1 MFGDPDFSEPQQNDP
16 SKGACRKCGYVG
28 HLTYQCRNLIKLKAQ
43 KDVVI
48 DISSTSSES
57 ETDTPIVA
65 EEKKKLSKLMKKK
78 ERKERKE
85 KRKEQA
91 GNSGKGEKKSKK
103 ESKSRHDGKRYKE
116 HKKKK
121 TEKVTSKRTEK
132 VSQQGSSGKRTLNVA
147 QENHRN
153 EQTVAK
159 KRKPAEQFLPEADAS
174 DLFVCGV
181 GDMGQ
186 LGLGDDVRECH
197 KFRRVKFNDS
207 SVKIKMVAAGGCHS
221 LVLSC
226 GCNDEG
232 ALGRAVF
239 ENDEEVDEDCTFA
252 KVQFDQEDLNEH
264 GEIAMISAGDSHGA
278 ALTVNGSVFIWGR
291 FRGKNGALGLM
302 VDQKTNKV
310 ISQSKTPVLLLSYKN
325 HKIVKIS
332 SGCNHLMCLDESG
345 KVWTIGDGSDGQL
358 GRIFRFDFDLESIR
372 VTRRLLSLDCVE
384 LKHKCKNVFAVAQ
397 GSFAITIDDNVIV
410 WGLNGYAQLGFPI
423 EGKGSLQVVKIPTP
437 SPGFESNGPYA
448 CFSGEHHILSANR
461 QGELYSIGR
470 VCDGR
475 LGIENLQAENDI
487 QSTLLRVES
496 LSKFVLGVTAAGSC
510 SFCWTRE
517 GKAYSWGANIGG
529 MLGLPVEEDLSITT
543 PTEIPVPQDFSVV
556 QLAASS
562 SICMMLSNHKLKI
575 SVTLLLFLS
584 LKLNF
589 IYYLFISFHTVRL
602 FFPKMEADLVKEF
615 EEVAEQVRRLKSR
628 PTDNEL
634 LELYALYK
642 QSTVGDASEEKPG
655 VFDFKGKSKWDVWRK
670 RKGMSKTDAM
680 KEYIKMT
687 KQIINKYGTDL

>member
-1 MFGDPDFSEPQQNDP
+1 MTISDPDFSEPQQNEP

-28 HLTYQCRNLIKLKAQ
+28 HLTYQCRNLIKLKSQ

-65 EEKKKLSKLMKKK
+65 EEKKKLSSLMKKK
-78 ERKERKE
+78 KRKERKE
-85 KRKEQA
+85 KRKERA
-91 GNSGKGEKKSKK
+91 KNLDKDEKKSRK
-103 ESKSRHDGKRYKE
+103 ESKSRHDGKHYKE

-132 VSQQGSSGKRTLNVA
+132 VSQQ
-147 QENHRN
+147 
-153 EQTVAK
+153 
-159 KRKPAEQFLPEADAS
+159 EQFLPESDAS

-197 KFRRVKFNDS
+197 KFRRV
-207 SVKIKMVAAGGCHS
+207 
-221 LVLSC
+221 LSC

-239 ENDEEVDEDCTFA
+239 EDDQEVDEDCTFA
-252 KVQFDQEDLNEH
+252 KVQFDQEDLNQH

-332 SGCNHLMCLDESG
+332 SGCNHLMCLDEFG

-397 GSFAITIDDNVIV
+397 GSFAITADDNVIV
-410 WGLNGYAQLGFPI
+410 WGLNGYAQLGFPV

-437 SPGFESNGPYA
+437 SPEFESNGPFA

-543 PTEIPVPQDFSVV
+543 PTEIPVPQDFSVFSYCTIV
-556 QLAASS
+556 
-562 SICMMLSNHKLKI
+562 
-575 SVTLLLFLS
+575 
-584 LKLNF
+584 
-589 IYYLFISFHTVRL
+589 
-602 FFPKMEADLVKEF
+602 FPKMEADLVKEF

-628 PTDNEL
+628 PADDEL

-642 QSTVGDASEEKPG
+642 QATVGDASGEKPG
-655 VFDFKGKSKWDVWRK
+655 MFDFKGKSKWESWK
-670 RKGMSKTDAM
+670 KIKGMSKIDAM
-680 KEYIKMT
+680 NEYIKKA

>member
-1 MFGDPDFSEPQQNDP
+1 MFGNPDFSEPQQNDP

-65 EEKKKLSKLMKKK
+65 EEKKKLAKLMKKK

-132 VSQQGSSGKRTLNVA
+132 VSQQEKLS
-147 QENHRN
+147 
-153 EQTVAK
+153 
-159 KRKPAEQFLPEADAS
+159 AEQFLPEGDAS

-310 ISQSKTPVLLLSYKN
+310 ISQSKTPVLLWSYKN

-461 QGELYSIGR
+461 ELYSIGR

-517 GKAYSWGANIGG
+517 AYSWGANIGG

-543 PTEIPVPQDFSVV
+543 PTEIPVPQDFSV
-556 QLAASS
+556 
-562 SICMMLSNHKLKI
+562 
-575 SVTLLLFLS
+575 
-584 LKLNF
+584 LNF
-589 IYYLFISFHTVRL
+589 IYYLFISFHTVQL

-670 RKGMSKTDAM
+670 RKGMSKNDAM

>member
-28 HLTYQCRNLIKLKAQ
+28 HLTYQCRNLIKLKSQ

-65 EEKKKLSKLMKKK
+65 EEKKKLSSLMKKK
-78 ERKERKE
+78 KRKERKE
-85 KRKEQA
+85 KRKERA
-91 GNSGKGEKKSKK
+91 GNLEKDEKKSRK
-103 ESKSRHDGKRYKE
+103 ESKNRHDGKRYKE

-132 VSQQGSSGKRTLNVA
+132 VSQQGSSGKRTLNVP

-153 EQTVAK
+153 EQIVAK
-159 KRKPAEQFLPEADAS
+159 KKKPEKLSSEQFLPESDAS

-197 KFRRVKFNDS
+197 KFRRV
-207 SVKIKMVAAGGCHS
+207 
-221 LVLSC
+221 LSC

-239 ENDEEVDEDCTFA
+239 EDDEEVDEDCTFA
-252 KVQFDQEDLNEH
+252 KVQFDQEDLNQH

-332 SGCNHLMCLDESG
+332 SGCNHLMCLDEFG

-397 GSFAITIDDNVIV
+397 GSFAITADDNVIV
-410 WGLNGYAQLGFPI
+410 WGLNGYAQL
-423 EGKGSLQVVKIPTP
+423 
-437 SPGFESNGPYA
+437 
-448 CFSGEHHILSANR
+448 
-461 QGELYSIGR
+461 
-470 VCDGR
+470 
-475 LGIENLQAENDI
+475 
-487 QSTLLRVES
+487 
-496 LSKFVLGVTAAGSC
+496 
-510 SFCWTRE
+510 

-543 PTEIPVPQDFSVV
+543 PTEIPVPQDFS
-556 QLAASS
+556 
-562 SICMMLSNHKLKI
+562 LS
-575 SVTLLLFLS
+575 
-584 LKLNF
+584 
-589 IYYLFISFHTVRL
+589 YCTVA
-602 FFPKMEADLVKEF
+602 FPKMEADLVKEF
-615 EEVAEQVRRLKSR
+615 EEVAEQVRQLKSR
-628 PTDNEL
+628 PTDDEL

-642 QSTVGDASEEKPG
+642 QATVGDASGEKPG
-655 VFDFKGKSKWDVWRK
+655 VFDFKGKSKWEAWK
-670 RKGMSKTDAM
+670 KIKGMSKTDAM
-680 KEYIKMT
+680 KEYIKKA

>member
-1 MFGDPDFSEPQQNDP
+1 MNISTITLFVLFLTLIVLGNPDFSEPLQNDP

-132 VSQQGSSGKRTLNVA
+132 VSQQEKLS
-147 QENHRN
+147 
-153 EQTVAK
+153 
-159 KRKPAEQFLPEADAS
+159 AEQFLPEADAS

-197 KFRRVKFNDS
+197 KFRR
-207 SVKIKMVAAGGCHS
+207 
-221 LVLSC
+221 VLSC

-410 WGLNGYAQLGFPI
+410 WGLNGYAQLG
-423 EGKGSLQVVKIPTP
+423 
-437 SPGFESNGPYA
+437 
-448 CFSGEHHILSANR
+448 
-461 QGELYSIGR
+461 
-470 VCDGR
+470 
-475 LGIENLQAENDI
+475 
-487 QSTLLRVES
+487 
-496 LSKFVLGVTAAGSC
+496 
-510 SFCWTRE
+510 
-517 GKAYSWGANIGG
+517 KAYSWGANIGG

-543 PTEIPVPQDFSVV
+543 PTEIPVPQDFS
-556 QLAASS
+556 
-562 SICMMLSNHKLKI
+562 
-575 SVTLLLFLS
+575 
-584 LKLNF
+584 LNF
-589 IYYLFISFHTVRL
+589 IYYLFISFHTVQL

>member
-1 MFGDPDFSEPQQNDP
+1 MNISTIALFVLFLALIVLGDPDFSEPQQNEP

-28 HLTYQCRNLIKLKAQ
+28 HLTYQCRNLIKLKSQ

-65 EEKKKLSKLMKKK
+65 EEKKKLSSLMKKK
-78 ERKERKE
+78 KRKERKE
-85 KRKEQA
+85 KRKERA
-91 GNSGKGEKKSKK
+91 KNLDKDEKKSRK
-103 ESKSRHDGKRYKE
+103 ESKSRHDGKHYKE

-132 VSQQGSSGKRTLNVA
+132 VSQQ
-147 QENHRN
+147 
-153 EQTVAK
+153 
-159 KRKPAEQFLPEADAS
+159 EQFLPESDAS

-197 KFRRVKFNDS
+197 KFRRV
-207 SVKIKMVAAGGCHS
+207 
-221 LVLSC
+221 LSC

-239 ENDEEVDEDCTFA
+239 EDDQEVDEDCTFA
-252 KVQFDQEDLNEH
+252 KVQFDQEDLNQH

-332 SGCNHLMCLDESG
+332 SGCNHLMCLDEFG

-397 GSFAITIDDNVIV
+397 GSFAITADDNVIV
-410 WGLNGYAQLGFPI
+410 WGLNGYAQLGFPV

-437 SPGFESNGPYA
+437 SPEFESNGPFA

-543 PTEIPVPQDFSVV
+543 PTEIPVPQDFSVFSYCTIV
-556 QLAASS
+556 
-562 SICMMLSNHKLKI
+562 
-575 SVTLLLFLS
+575 
-584 LKLNF
+584 
-589 IYYLFISFHTVRL
+589 
-602 FFPKMEADLVKEF
+602 FPKMEADLVKEF

-628 PTDNEL
+628 PADDEL

-642 QSTVGDASEEKPG
+642 QATVGDASGEKPG
-655 VFDFKGKSKWDVWRK
+655 MFDFKGKSKWESWK
-670 RKGMSKTDAM
+670 KIKGMSKIDAM
-680 KEYIKMT
+680 NEYIKKA

>member
-28 HLTYQCRNLIKLKAQ
+28 HLTYQCRNLIKLKSQ

-65 EEKKKLSKLMKKK
+65 EEKKKLSSLMKKK
-78 ERKERKE
+78 KRKERKE
-85 KRKEQA
+85 KRKERA
-91 GNSGKGEKKSKK
+91 GNLEKDEKKSRK
-103 ESKSRHDGKRYKE
+103 ESKNRHDGKRYKE

-132 VSQQGSSGKRTLNVA
+132 VSQQGSSGKRTLNVP

-153 EQTVAK
+153 EQIVAK
-159 KRKPAEQFLPEADAS
+159 KKKPEKLSSEQFLPESDAS

-207 SVKIKMVAAGGCHS
+207 NVKIKMVAAGGCHS
-221 LVLSC
+221 LVLTDKNEVLSC

-239 ENDEEVDEDCTFA
+239 EDDEEVDEDCTFA
-252 KVQFDQEDLNEH
+252 KVQFDQEDLNQH

-332 SGCNHLMCLDESG
+332 SGCNHLMCLDEFG

-372 VTRRLLSLDCVE
+372 
-384 LKHKCKNVFAVAQ
+384 HKCKNVFAVAQ
-397 GSFAITIDDNVIV
+397 GSFAITADDNVIV
-410 WGLNGYAQLGFPI
+410 WGLNGYAQLGFPV

-437 SPGFESNGPYA
+437 SPEFESNGPFA

-562 SICMMLSNHKLKI
+562 SICMMLCFKNDTYNI
-575 SVTLLLFLS
+575 LS
-584 LKLNF
+584 
-589 IYYLFISFHTVRL
+589 YCTVA
-602 FFPKMEADLVKEF
+602 FPKMEADLVKEF
-615 EEVAEQVRRLKSR
+615 EEVAEQVRQLKSR
-628 PTDNEL
+628 PTDDEL

-642 QSTVGDASEEKPG
+642 QATVGDASGEKPG
-655 VFDFKGKSKWDVWRK
+655 VFDFKGKSKWEAWK
-670 RKGMSKTDAM
+670 KIKGMSKTDAM
-680 KEYIKMT
+680 KEYIKKA

>member
-1 MFGDPDFSEPQQNDP
+1 MFGDPDFSEPQQNEP

-28 HLTYQCRNLIKLKAQ
+28 HLTYQCRNLIKLKSQ

-65 EEKKKLSKLMKKK
+65 EEKKKLSSLMKKK
-78 ERKERKE
+78 KRKERKE
-85 KRKEQA
+85 KRKERA
-91 GNSGKGEKKSKK
+91 KNLDKDEKKSRK
-103 ESKSRHDGKRYKE
+103 ESKSRHDGKHYKE

-132 VSQQGSSGKRTLNVA
+132 VSQQGSSGKRTLNVQ

-159 KRKPAEQFLPEADAS
+159 KKKPDKLSSEQFLPESDAS

-207 SVKIKMVAAGGCHS
+207 NVKIRMVAAGGCHS
-221 LVLSC
+221 LVLTDKNEVLSC

-239 ENDEEVDEDCTFA
+239 EDDQEVDEDCTFA
-252 KVQFDQEDLNEH
+252 KVQFDQEDLNQH

-332 SGCNHLMCLDESG
+332 SGCNHLMCLDEFG
-345 KVWTIGDGSDGQL
+345 KVWTIGDGSDG
-358 GRIFRFDFDLESIR
+358 
-372 VTRRLLSLDCVE
+372 RLLSLDCVE

-397 GSFAITIDDNVIV
+397 GSFAITADDNVIV
-410 WGLNGYAQLGFPI
+410 WGLNGYAQLGFPV

-437 SPGFESNGPYA
+437 SPEFESNGPFA

-543 PTEIPVPQDFSVV
+543 PTEIPVPQDFSVFSYCTIV
-556 QLAASS
+556 
-562 SICMMLSNHKLKI
+562 
-575 SVTLLLFLS
+575 
-584 LKLNF
+584 
-589 IYYLFISFHTVRL
+589 
-602 FFPKMEADLVKEF
+602 FPKMEADLVKEF

-628 PTDNEL
+628 PADDEL

-642 QSTVGDASEEKPG
+642 QATVGDASGEKPG
-655 VFDFKGKSKWDVWRK
+655 MFDFKGKSKWESWK
-670 RKGMSKTDAM
+670 KIKGMSKIDAM
-680 KEYIKMT
+680 NEYIKKA

>member
-1 MFGDPDFSEPQQNDP
+1 
-16 SKGACRKCGYVG
+16 
-28 HLTYQCRNLIKLKAQ
+28 
-43 KDVVI
+43 
-48 DISSTSSES
+48 
-57 ETDTPIVA
+57 
-65 EEKKKLSKLMKKK
+65 
-78 ERKERKE
+78 
-85 KRKEQA
+85 
-91 GNSGKGEKKSKK
+91 
-103 ESKSRHDGKRYKE
+103 
-116 HKKKK
+116 
-121 TEKVTSKRTEK
+121 
-132 VSQQGSSGKRTLNVA
+132 
-147 QENHRN
+147 
-153 EQTVAK
+153 
-159 KRKPAEQFLPEADAS
+159 
-174 DLFVCGV
+174 
-181 GDMGQ
+181 
-186 LGLGDDVRECH
+186 
-197 KFRRVKFNDS
+197 
-207 SVKIKMVAAGGCHS
+207 
-221 LVLSC
+221 
-226 GCNDEG
+226 
-232 ALGRAVF
+232 
-239 ENDEEVDEDCTFA
+239 
-252 KVQFDQEDLNEH
+252 LNEH

-562 SICMMLSNHKLKI
+562 SICMMLC
-575 SVTLLLFLS
+575 
-584 LKLNF
+584 
-589 IYYLFISFHTVRL
+589 
-602 FFPKMEADLVKEF
+602 
-615 EEVAEQVRRLKSR
+615 
-628 PTDNEL
+628 
-634 LELYALYK
+634 
-642 QSTVGDASEEKPG
+642 
-655 VFDFKGKSKWDVWRK
+655 FKK
-670 RKGMSKTDAM
+670 
-680 KEYIKMT
+680 
-687 KQIINKYGTDL
+687 

>member
-1 MFGDPDFSEPQQNDP
+1 MFGNPDFSEPQQNDP

-65 EEKKKLSKLMKKK
+65 EEKKKLAKLMKKK

-159 KRKPAEQFLPEADAS
+159 KRKPEKLSAEQFLPEADAS

-556 QLAASS
+556 QLAA
-562 SICMMLSNHKLKI
+562 MLLSFF
-575 SVTLLLFLS
+575 LFYIPQRLRMF
-584 LKLNF
+584 KLNF
-589 IYYLFISFHTVRL
+589 IYYLFISFHTVQL